1 MGQQDN
7 GGMTNM
13 FAIGMTVHVDEK
25 DKFDGRVLAKAIEEF
40 AKEYCEKNKYTMVCY
55 TVVNV
60 LMVPE
65 GKKVE
70 ETKETG
76 TQEH

>member
-1 MGQQDN
+1 
-7 GGMTNM
+7 M
-13 FAIGMTVHVDEK
+13 FAIGMTVYVDEK

-40 AKEYCEKNKYTMVCY
+40 TKEYCEKNKYTMVCY

-60 LMVPE
+60 LKAPE